1 MISGE
6 DAFAVWA
13 PDDGF
18 WSQWAKPV
26 VFASAPALPDE
37 PEPAVPAL
45 DSALLPGEFEPA
57 AVIVDLPGPQAVL
70 VGLAL
75 AERGFRP
82 VPMFNGTSGPRSVV
96 PVEPIEEAL
105 GVGTAV
111 LKRLTIQQDARP
123 AFLIDADRG
132 NILGAK
138 EPGRYDN
145 RWVVLPQ
152 DFPSGTT
159 LLSRGIKQI
168 AVIRQRSLV
177 PDQDLTHVLLRWQ
190 EAGLELRGVAL
201 ETGAGESPLS
211 LAVPSRFRSLWYAAI
226 ALMGLRRSS
235 VGGFGSTVPEQT
247 SSGRSGFYG

>member
-6 DAFAVWA
+6 EAFAVWA
-13 PDDGF
+13 PDDVF

-26 VFASAPALPDE
+26 VFASAPILPSE
-37 PEPAVPAL
+37 PEPALPPL
-45 DSALLPGEFEPA
+45 DSALLPGGFEPA
-57 AVIVDLPGPQAVL
+57 ALMVDLPGPQAVL

-75 AERGFRP
+75 ADHGFRP
-82 VPMFNGTSGPRSVV
+82 VPMFNGTSGPRAVV

-111 LKRLTIQQDARP
+111 LKRLTIPRDAWP

-132 NILGAK
+132 NVLGAK

-159 LLSRGIKQI
+159 LLSRGIKQ
-168 AVIRQRSLV
+168 VVLIRQRSLG
-177 PDQDLTHVLLRWQ
+177 PDQDLAHILLRWK
-190 EAGLELRGVAL
+190 EAGIELRGVAL
-201 ETGAGESPLS
+201 ETGESAAALS
-211 LAVPSRFRSLWYAAI
+211 LAVPSSFRSLWYAAI